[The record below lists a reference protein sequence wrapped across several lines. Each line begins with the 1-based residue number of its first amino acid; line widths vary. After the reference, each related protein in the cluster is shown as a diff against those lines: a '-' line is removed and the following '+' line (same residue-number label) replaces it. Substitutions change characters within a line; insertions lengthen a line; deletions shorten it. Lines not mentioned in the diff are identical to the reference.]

1 MKEST
6 IDALIAESLAIEVE
20 DAKDAGT
27 IGYMARA
34 MVQATMPHKRTT
46 DTAHERVNGNFHL
59 TMLAP
64 PSIGLPYGSVPRL
77 MLAWIGAEVVRTR
90 QREITLGDSM
100 SEFMRELGMAP
111 TGGRWGT
118 VTRLKDQSK
127 RLFGCTISTHYSDE
141 AEVFAN
147 AAPFHI
153 GKAELWWNA
162 QIADQLGLFRST
174 LTLSDAFYQEITEHS
189 VPVDMRVLKMLR
201 RSPLALDVYAW
212 VSYRVFTLNRS
223 RRDSALIPWGALQ
236 MQFGSSYPTTT
247 RGTLDFKANFTKA
260 LVKVNALAYQNLRCS
275 CDRTGLTLHRS
286 PQHLPSRGPK
296 LDHQKKSD

>member
-6 IDALIAESLAIEVE
+6 IDALIAESLAIETE
-20 DAKDAGT
+20 SAEEAGT

-34 MVQATMPHKRTT
+34 MVQATMPHKRSTEAT
-46 DTAHERVNGNFHL
+46 HERVNGNFHL
-59 TMLAP
+59 TMMSP

-77 MLAWIGAEVVRTR
+77 MLAWIGAEVVKTR

-100 SEFMRELGMAP
+100 SSFMRELGMMP

-127 RLFGCTISTHYSDE
+127 RLFGCTITTHYSDDTE
-141 AEVFAN
+141 LFAN

-162 QIADQLGLFRST
+162 QTPEQLGLFRSM
-174 LTLSDAFYQEITEHS
+174 LTLSDTFYQEIIEHS

-212 VSYRVFTLNRS
+212 ISYRIYTLNRS
-223 RRDSALIPWGALQ
+223 RRDSVLIPWESLQ
-236 MQFGSSYPTTT
+236 LQFGSGYAMNPQG
-247 RGTLDFKANFTKA
+247 RRDFKRAFLRELTK
-260 LVKVNALAYQNLRCS
+260 VTALAYTDARVS
-275 CDRTGLTLHRS
+275 DDKAGLILKRS
-286 PQHLPSRGPK
+286 PQHLPNRRPK
-296 LDHQKKSD
+296 TLG